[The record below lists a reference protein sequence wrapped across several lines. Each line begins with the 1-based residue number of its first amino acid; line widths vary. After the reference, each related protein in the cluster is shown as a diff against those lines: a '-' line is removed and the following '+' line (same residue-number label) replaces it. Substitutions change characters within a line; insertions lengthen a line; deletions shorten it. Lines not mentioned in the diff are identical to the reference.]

1 VIERCPTRWCI
12 LKCVE
17 DMVENPSVRPSL
29 RAAWEAQAEAWAKW
43 ARTPGHD
50 HFFWRY
56 NLPHFLEIVCEPR
69 GVTLD
74 VGCGEGRVGRALT
87 RLGHDVVGIDG
98 SPTLARLAGTHDEPI
113 RTMAGDAAALPLAD
127 AVADQAIAFM
137 SLQDVDDLDGTIQE
151 LGRVLRPGG
160 ALCIAILHPLS
171 TAGDFADESFDSPF
185 VVTRAYPQPRR
196 FVDSVERDGIAMEF
210 HSVHRPLDAYTAA
223 LHDAGFVIE
232 VLIESVPDEEYIR
245 DHPRLQRQA
254 RIPWYLHLRA
264 VRR

>member
-1 VIERCPTRWCI
+1 MLER
-12 LKCVE
+12 VE
-17 DMVENPSVRPSL
+17 DMGENSSAYWSL
-29 RAAWEAQAEAWAKW
+29 REAWEAQAGAWAKW
-43 ARTPGHD
+43 ARTPNHD

-56 NLPHFLEIVCEPR
+56 NLPHFLKVVRAP
-69 GVTLD
+69 GDLTLD
-74 VGCGEGRVGRALT
+74 VGCGEGRVGRVLA

-98 SPTLARLAGTHDEPI
+98 SPTLAGLAMTHEEPV
-113 RTMAGDAAALPLAD
+113 RTMVSDAAALPLPD

-137 SLQDVDDLDGTIQE
+137 SLQDVDDLDGAVQE
-151 LGRVLRPGG
+151 LGRVLRPGA

-185 VVTRAYPQPRR
+185 MVTSAYPQTRR

-210 HSVHRPLDAYTAA
+210 HSVHRPLDAYTGA
-223 LHDAGFVIE
+223 LSDAGFVIE
-232 VLIESVPDEEYIR
+232 ELIESVPDDDYIR